1 MIVEIKGVQFVN
13 KGAELMLHAVIQKL
27 NEFDPSAEIVLAP
40 NGNSPYK
47 ARAEVNAYQ
56 KLSLKKRFL
65 DLNELSY
72 HLPTK
77 VRKWLKNNWGIVTEA
92 DVDVVLDAS
101 GFAYGDQWPTKHLEA
116 VAKEVKRLAKHDK
129 KFIFMPQALGP
140 FTDSDKQAAVKDG
153 FSEAA
158 LIFAREQ
165 SSFDGIKPY
174 ITDVSKLKMAPDF
187 TNLVKGEVEEDYTK
201 YNNTV
206 FIIPNYN
213 MVNERN
219 ANSSWKARYVN
230 FLVES
235 VENIVELGYTP
246 VLLNHEG
253 KHDGELCEQVKATTP
268 HSVDII
274 QESNPLKVKG
284 LIGSSRGII
293 CSRFHGCVSALT
305 QGIPCVGTSW
315 SHKYE
320 NLFAE
325 YNRAQFLAT
334 PEWSKEEL
342 KVALSDSIGSI
353 EETIYT
359 QKISEYKA
367 QTEAMWTE
375 IFKQIK

>member
-153 FSEAA
+153 FSDAA

-353 EETIYT
+353 EETTYT

-367 QTEAMWTE
+367 QTEAMWAE

>member
-72 HLPTK
+72 HLPK
-77 VRKWLKNNWGIVTEA
+77 KIRKWLKTNWGIVTEA

-116 VAKEVKRLAKHDK
+116 VAKEVKRLAKHNK
-129 KFIFMPQALGP
+129 TFIFMPQALGP
-140 FTDSDKQAAVKDG
+140 FADPEKQAAVKDG
-153 FSEAA
+153 FSKAA

-165 SSFDGIKPY
+165 SSFDGIRPHLED
-174 ITDVSKLKMAPDF
+174 TSKLKIAPDF
-187 TNLVKGEVEEDYTK
+187 TNLVKGELEEDYAK

-219 ANSSWKARYVN
+219 TNTTWKSRYLD

-253 KHDGELCEQVKATTP
+253 KHDGELCEKVKAATP
-268 HSVDII
+268 HPIEII
-274 QESNPLKVKG
+274 QETNPLKVKG

-325 YNRAQFLAT
+325 YNRAEFLAK

-342 KVALSDSIGSI
+342 KAALNSSISTVK
-353 EETIYT
+353 EESYNT
-359 QKISEYKA
+359 KIAEYKA
-367 QTEAMWTE
+367 QTKAMWDE
-375 IFKQIK
+375 IFKKIK

>member
-27 NEFDPSAEIVLAP
+27 NEFDPSAEVVLAP

-47 ARAEVNAYQ
+47 ARVGVNAYQ

-77 VRKWLKNNWGIVTEA
+77 VRNWLKNNWGIVTEA

-116 VAKEVKRLAKHDK
+116 VAKEVKRLDKHEK
-129 KFIFMPQALGP
+129 TFIFMPQALGP

-153 FSEAA
+153 FSKAA

-165 SSFDGIKPY
+165 SSFDGITPY
-174 ITDVSKLKMAPDF
+174 ITDTSKLKIAPDF
-187 TNLVKGEVEEDYTK
+187 TNLVKGEVGEDYTK
-201 YNNTV
+201 YNNTI

-219 ANSSWKARYVN
+219 SNSSWKARYVD

-235 VENIVELGYTP
+235 VESIVELGHTP

-253 KHDGELCEQVKATTP
+253 KCDGDLCEQVKAETSYP
-268 HSVDII
+268 IDII
-274 QESNPLKVKG
+274 EENNSLKVKG

-320 NLFAE
+320 NLFSE

-334 PEWSKEEL
+334 PEWNKEKL
-342 KVALSDSIGSI
+342 KEALSNSIN
-353 EETIYT
+353 TIDDEIYRN
-359 QKISEYKA
+359 KISEYKT
-367 QTEAMWTE
+367 QTEVMWAE
-375 IFKQIK
+375 IFKKIK

>member
-116 VAKEVKRLAKHDK
+116 VAKEVQRLAKHDK

-153 FSEAA
+153 FSDAA

-353 EETIYT
+353 EETTYT

-367 QTEAMWTE
+367 QTEAMWAE

>member
-27 NEFDPSAEIVLAP
+27 NECDPSAEIVLAP

-140 FTDSDKQAAVKDG
+140 FTGSDKQAAVKDG
-153 FSEAA
+153 FSDAA

-213 MVNERN
+213 MVSERN

-246 VLLNHEG
+246 ILLNHEG

-353 EETIYT
+353 EETTYT

-367 QTEAMWTE
+367 QTEAMWAE

>member
-235 VENIVELGYTP
+235 VENIIELGYTP

-353 EETIYT
+353 EETTYT

-367 QTEAMWTE
+367 QTEAMWAE

>member
-253 KHDGELCEQVKATTP
+253 KHDGELCEQVKATTL